1 MADMEAE
8 IIVEVSKDLEDL
20 VPEYIESMNTS
31 IIYFEKLIENKNFT
45 ELKSE
50 AHKMK
55 GHGGAYGFQ
64 YISDMGLLIEGFAR
78 EEKIEL
84 IKKCM
89 RELKI
94 YMSKIKIEFK
104 ENE

>member
-50 AHKMK
+50 AHK
-55 GHGGAYGFQ
+55 
-64 YISDMGLLIEGFAR
+64 
-78 EEKIEL
+78 
-84 IKKCM
+84 KK
-89 RELKI
+89 
-94 YMSKIKIEFK
+94 SS
-104 ENE
+104 